1 MWTSSSGRCSP
12 AWALCVCRSPGGL
25 VKAGPVL
32 HRPGH
37 PEVFVIGDLA
47 PAEQDSIGLPMLA
60 AVGATPGGDGSE

>member
-1 MWTSSSGRCSP
+1 VDIEQRAVLSGLGDVR
-12 AWALCVCRSPGGL
+12 VCRSPGGL

-32 HRPGH
+32 HRPRH
-37 PEVFVIGDLA
+37 PEVCVIGDLA